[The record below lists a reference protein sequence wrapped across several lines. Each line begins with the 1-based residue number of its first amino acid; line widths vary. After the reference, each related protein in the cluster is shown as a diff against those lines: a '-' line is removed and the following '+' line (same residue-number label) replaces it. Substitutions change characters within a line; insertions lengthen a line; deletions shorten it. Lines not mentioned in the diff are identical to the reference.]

1 MKVSESITKCDFCG
15 IDKMDTPSPDA
26 LHDVFHLTGWPC
38 LLCTSCMDKEFGMT
52 DEEALLGLAH
62 RLLLE
67 RLGKGEEE

>member
-1 MKVSESITKCDFCG
+1 MNVSESITKCDFCG
-15 IDKMDTPSPDA
+15 IDKMECDR

-62 RLLLE
+62 RRLLE
-67 RLGKGEEE
+67 RIGGGEEE